1 MRFIFFLHTLTLK
14 PKVTAN
20 KEFARL
26 RLEAARTLVNVEGFI
41 FFSPSPFKTKKGW
54 LDFRVKMNSNC
65 DSYEANPTF
74 NCTNNSFVTF
84 SE

>member
-26 RLEAARTLVNVEGFI
+26 RLEAARTLVNMEGFI
-41 FFSPSPFKTKKGW
+41 FFPLPLLRQKKVGW
-54 LDFRVKMNSNC
+54 IL
-65 DSYEANPTF
+65 E
-74 NCTNNSFVTF
+74 
-84 SE
+84 